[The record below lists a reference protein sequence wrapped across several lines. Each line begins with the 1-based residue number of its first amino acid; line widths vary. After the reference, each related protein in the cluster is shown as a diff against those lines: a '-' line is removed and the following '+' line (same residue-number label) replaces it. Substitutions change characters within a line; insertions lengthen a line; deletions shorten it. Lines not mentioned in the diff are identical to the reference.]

1 MIEKTNEQFKK
12 IKQEHLKAIND
23 IIQMLNGQKMVTS
36 LFI

>member
-23 IIQMLNGQKMVTS
+23 IIQMLMNKRW
-36 LFI
+36 